1 MEQNAADIPPGA
13 KSQAILL
20 DDIGEPIIRTDMGGL
35 VCAWNRAAAEA
46 FGYAAETMLGT
57 HLSRLIADGD
67 EAFVYH
73 HFLEPLL
80 IRGRA
85 MLDCPVRTQS
95 GERRHVHFTVL
106 PHGDASGQVVGAVI
120 TLHDISK
127 QVATEAAHEEARQR
141 LSFHWTQMPLAGIE
155 WDVEGRI
162 RAWNP
167 AAGTI
172 FGYTSTEAI
181 GKEAD
186 LLATGQGVDSFKAF
200 FETLRCSKSGNRCT
214 MNNRRKD
221 GQEIC
226 CEWFNSPLLDQHGA
240 IAGFASLALDITER
254 LKTES
259 ALKAAKESA
268 DAANRSKDQF
278 LAVMSH
284 EIRTPMNSIIG
295 FADLMLDSPLDE
307 NQRDHLNI
315 IKSNAYNLLDL
326 INNVLKYS
334 LLDSGKV
341 VPEKRDCDL
350 HYLVHEIEDYLSS
363 ELEQKGLCFE
373 AKVGANTPG
382 IVYTDYLEL
391 RQILM
396 NLLGNAIKF
405 TEKGEI
411 ELKVWTEPC
420 SGGEK
425 NSLELCA
432 SVRDTGVGIASDKLE
447 TIFESFS
454 QVDSSSTR
462 RFEGTGLG
470 LAMSRKLCHLLGG
483 EIGVESEPGKGS
495 CFRIRIPV
503 EVSGDALSASAARMP
518 MGDMPILVGV
528 NEPETAR
535 LLEDSL
541 TDMGCKVKIVSSG
554 LDVIEALQEEAY
566 GLLVVAVD
574 LPEMDGLEI
583 TECVRQGMAGENNR
597 NLYICALSTYADGDD
612 HQRCLKAGMDAHLGK
627 PILVRNLNSVLKAAR
642 KA

>member
-1 MEQNAADIPPGA
+1 MEQGGADIPPA
-13 KSQAILL
+13 ARSQAILL
-20 DDIGEPIIRTDMGGL
+20 DDIGEPIIRTDMGGI
-35 VCAWNRAAAEA
+35 VCAWNRAASET
-46 FGYAAETMLGT
+46 FGYSPEAMLGT

-80 IRGRA
+80 IRGRV

-95 GERRHVHFTVL
+95 GECRHAHFTVL

-120 TLHDISK
+120 TLHDISQ
-127 QVATEAAHEEARQR
+127 QVATAAAHEEARQR
-141 LSFHWTQMPLAGIE
+141 LSFHWTHMPLAGIE
-155 WDVEGRI
+155 WDTEGRI

-172 FGYTSTEAI
+172 FGYTSEEAI
-181 GKEAD
+181 GKRSN
-186 LLATGQGVDSFKAF
+186 LLAMDRGTDVFKGF
-200 FETLRCSKSGNRCT
+200 FETLRSSKSGNRCT

-226 CEWFNSPLLDQHGA
+226 CEWFNSPLLDKHGA
-240 IAGFASLALDITER
+240 VAGYASLALDITER

-268 DAANRSKDQF
+268 DGANRSKDQF

-295 FADLMLDSPLDE
+295 FADLMLDSKLDE

-334 LLDSGKV
+334 LLDSGEV

-363 ELEQKGLCFE
+363 EVEQKGLRFQVE
-373 AKVGANTPG
+373 IGADTPG

-411 ELKVWTEPC
+411 RLKVWTEPC
-420 SGGEK
+420 SRGWE
-425 NSLELCA
+425 NRLDLCV
-432 SVRDTGVGIASDKLE
+432 SVHDTGVGIAADKLE

-454 QVDSSSTR
+454 QVDSTSTR
-462 RFEGTGLG
+462 RFDGAGLG
-470 LAMSRKLCHLLGG
+470 LAMSRKLCRLLGG

-495 CFRIRIPV
+495 HFRIRIPV
-503 EVSGDALSASAARMP
+503 EVSGEPISASNPRMP
-518 MGDMPILVGV
+518 LGDMPVLVGV
-528 NEPETAR
+528 NKAETAR

-541 TDMGCKVKIVSSG
+541 SDMGYKVKIVFSG
-554 LDVIEALQEEAY
+554 LDVIEALQKETY
-566 GLLVVAVD
+566 GLLLVAVN
-574 LPEMDGLEI
+574 LPDMDGLEI
-583 TECVRQGMAGENNR
+583 TECVRKGMAGENNR
-597 NLYICALSTYADGDD
+597 NLYICALSAYANGDD

-627 PILVRNLNSVLKAAR
+627 PILLRNLMSVLKAAR
-642 KA
+642 KV